1 MSKNQYVLGKQI
13 ARGGMAEIY
22 LGKTVGSDAFQRICA
37 IKRILPHYAQDK
49 DFVKMF
55 QDEAHICKLL
65 QHANIV
71 QVFDFAEVENSY
83 ALIMEF
89 VDGCDLRTLL
99 SACETA
105 KTRLTVPMALHVA
118 TSSAKAC
125 TTHTLRK
132 TKLRASTLASFT
144 EMFPHKISLL
154 VSKGKSKSQILV
166 SLLLKTNSPRQS
178 QGS

>member
-22 LGKTVGSDAFQRICA
+22 LGKTVGTDAFQRICA
-37 IKRILPHYAQDK
+37 IKRILPHYSKDK
-49 DFVKMF
+49 EFVKMF

-71 QVFDFAEVENSY
+71 QVYCFAEVDKSY

-99 SACETA
+99 SSCETA
-105 KTRLTVPMALHVA
+105 KTRLTVPMALHMA
-118 TSSAKAC
+118 TSSAKALHYA
-125 TTHTLRK
+125 HTKKDQITREPLGIVHRDVTLCLIGVQMKLTGCLRK
-132 TKLRASTLASFT
+132 CQRLMLKQLLR
-144 EMFPHKISLL
+144 H
-154 VSKGKSKSQILV
+154 
-166 SLLLKTNSPRQS
+166 
-178 QGS
+178 